1 MRRAIVGVCVVG
13 TVLCG
18 TVGSAAQSK
27 PRLSFEVASVRVSS
41 PDTGPRNL
49 HRTTGTR
56 VDRITTLGALLR
68 EAFRQ
73 PSFYRIAAPDWVDAV
88 IVEIQATMPP
98 GATIQQVPDML
109 QTLLEERFGL
119 VSHREAR
126 PTDAYELVIAAG
138 GAKMKEVEPLDE
150 LDKEVHLDPIS
161 GLPQRQ
167 VYARDTPDGQV
178 RVFQVPGGGSTRMTS
193 RTLYE
198 QRTIQN
204 AGSILT
210 ATRMSMAELVSE
222 LETNVDKPI
231 VDRTGLTGLYQF
243 TLELPRGE
251 VVDRLLQTL
260 RARVGRSTPG
270 DAEPRSGISVFT
282 SLESLGVRLE
292 RRRAP
297 VDMIV
302 VDAISRTPTAN

>member
-1 MRRAIVGVCVVG
+1 MRRAIVGVCIVG

-73 PSFYRIAAPDWVDAV
+73 PSLYRIAAPDWVDAV

-126 PTDAYELVIAAG
+126 PTDAYELVVAAG
-138 GAKMKEVEPLDE
+138 GMKMKEVEPLDE
-150 LDKEVHLDPIS
+150 LDKGSPRSDIRTSTAPGVRERH
-161 GLPQRQ
+161 
-167 VYARDTPDGQV
+167 ARRTGSC
-178 RVFQVPGGGSTRMTS
+178 VPGAGRRLHEDDVADVI
-193 RTLYE
+193 RTE
-198 QRTIQN
+198 DD
-204 AGSILT
+204 S
-210 ATRMSMAELVSE
+210 
-222 LETNVDKPI
+222 
-231 VDRTGLTGLYQF
+231 
-243 TLELPRGE
+243 
-251 VVDRLLQTL
+251 
-260 RARVGRSTPG
+260 
-270 DAEPRSGISVFT
+270 
-282 SLESLGVRLE
+282 
-292 RRRAP
+292 
-297 VDMIV
+297 
-302 VDAISRTPTAN
+302 